1 MDNLF
6 YRVIPHLDIDSKLK
20 LGITPKKLP
29 SGVISN
35 LESKF
40 PRPQVVYLTTHRKIF
55 NFHLA
60 HFDKYIVIANVDYQG
75 VYGDTAHWF
84 YSEDIEYG
92 VYERAYF
99 FIYPNDIKHWVT
111 DLKLKFVDDID
122 EGEDT
127 QSTP

>member
-35 LESKF
+35 LESKV
-40 PRPQVVYLTTHRKIF
+40 PRPQVVYLTKHRKIF
-55 NFHLA
+55 NFVLVA
-60 HFDKYIVIANVDYQG
+60 NYGKYIVMGNIGYQG
-75 VYGDTAHWF
+75 IYNDFHWF
-84 YSEDIEYG
+84 FSENMEYG
-92 VYERAYF
+92 VYERGYF
-99 FIYPNDIKHWVT
+99 YIAPNEGRHWVT
-111 DLKLKFVDDID
+111 ELKPRFVDDID

>member
-40 PRPQVVYLTTHRKIF
+40 PRPQVVYLTNHRKVF
-55 NFHLA
+55 NFVLA
-60 HFDKYIVIANVDYQG
+60 YMQKYIVMTNIDYQG
-75 VYGDTAHWF
+75 VNNDFHWF
-84 YSEDIEYG
+84 YSDNVEYG

-99 FIYPNDIKHWVT
+99 YIAPKQGRLWIT
-111 DLKLKFVDDID
+111 ELKPKFVDDID